1 MGSFANGY
9 PQGGGMNQGQNQPLS
24 QRMLQAKLAPGQQP
38 VQAGAPSPE
47 PMAPP
52 PALPIATGGGQL
64 PTATLPQSPAATLAG
79 LNLPG
84 SSNPAAAAAMRPAPL
99 PEQPQTLPVTT
110 PPAAGGLP
118 NMTSKANTPA
128 PPGAPASFLAP
139 VGRMANGGANIPNM
153 PTPGNKAN
161 DTPAVPGNPITRSR
175 GSMLAGLNRL

>member
-1 MGSFANGY
+1 MGRFANGY

-47 PMAPP
+47 PA
-52 PALPIATGGGQL
+52 
-64 PTATLPQSPAATLAG
+64 PTASLPQSPAATLAG

-128 PPGAPASFLAP
+128 PAPPGAPASFLAP

-175 GSMLAGLNRL
+175 GSMLAGLNRF